1 MQQRAITVKN
11 IKSKTKTFNLSTLYS
26 CISIAILSTIST
38 QLLAQDGQHSAEKE
52 LETIVVTGSP
62 VFRNRTESVSPQLEY
77 GGLFFEQFEPTS
89 VGDMLKRTPGVSFSS
104 DVGEYDA
111 PQMRGLGE
119 GYTQVLINGK
129 KVPGSS
135 SDRAVFVDR
144 IPAEMVDRIQII
156 RSPSADQDSQGV
168 GGTINI
174 ILKDGAS
181 FDGGSV
187 KIGGLRADDGTVKG
201 NASFGYG
208 GNTDDMSWTL
218 SAIFQQRYVNKTKTE
233 QVFAADGDLENG
245 FVPGAMSKDE
255 LEHDVRDSDD
265 ISLSAGISYDLT
277 DTSILDLQVNYLN
290 TQRSELQTEDIYDV
304 GDDEY
309 EYARDDVFIDEE
321 SINISAIYSKELEND
336 NNFELSASYSGAT
349 DVEDITKFER
359 DDLSNAWE
367 YDVKEFE
374 DTKDSEIIVAG
385 FYQHLFDNEL
395 TFKTGIDLSMKD
407 RDESV
412 VEYEVNDETGE
423 IEGIDLEQIYDVQE
437 DRIDGYFLGKKE
449 IFTDSFL
456 ELGVR
461 VEHTSRTINAEGE
474 SFDASS
480 THANPSLHFSSKLN
494 ADSTFRLSLAQTVKR
509 PNFKQ
514 LAPITQNDEPEDGDT
529 KQGNPFLE
537 DEVSM
542 GIDVGYEYTFASRGI
557 LGFNVFYRDIS
568 DVIEEV
574 GVGES
579 EAGGT
584 LYSYNNSGNGST
596 WGLEMDLSA
605 PLGDNTGFFA
615 NLTLL
620 DSKID
625 DQFTG
630 AERRFRDQPDYI
642 YNFGVTHN
650 IPEWNASFGF
660 SYQKQGDSLSVDFDR
675 EVELSYDANL
685 EVFIEQRFGDGYVL
699 RLSGT
704 NLLDANKVEKFVKYD
719 GDSTQE
725 IIDNHT
731 MGNVDEYELENES
744 SGRVV
749 TLTLRKS
756 F

>member
-1 MQQRAITVKN
+1 MKN
-11 IKSKTKTFNLSTLYS
+11 IKSKSKTYYLSSLYS

-38 QLLAQDGQHSAEKE
+38 PLLAQDTQNSAEQDVEK
-52 LETIVVTGSP
+52 IVVTGSP

-135 SDRAVFVDR
+135 SDRAIFVDR

-181 FDGGSV
+181 FDGGTV
-187 KIGGLRADDGTVKG
+187 KVGGLRADDGTTKG

-208 GNTDDMSWTL
+208 GNTNDMSWTL

-245 FVPGAMSKDE
+245 FAPGDLKKDE
-255 LEHDVRDSDD
+255 LEEDIRDSED
-265 ISLSAGISYDLT
+265 ISLSAGISYDLD
-277 DTSILDLQVNYLN
+277 DTSVLDLQINYLN
-290 TQRSELQTEDIYDV
+290 TDRSELQTEDMYDV
-304 GDDEY
+304 DDDEY

-321 SINISAIYSKELEND
+321 SINLSAVYSKDLAND
-336 NNFELSASYSGAT
+336 NNFELSASYSDAT
-349 DVEDITKFER
+349 DVENITKFER
-359 DDLSNAWE
+359 DDPENIWE
-367 YDVKEFE
+367 YDARELE
-374 DTKDSEIIVAG
+374 DTKDTEIILAG
-385 FYQHLFDNEL
+385 FYEHIFENEL
-395 TFKTGIDLSMKD
+395 TFKSGMDLSMKD
-407 RDESV
+407 RDESII
-412 VEYEVNDETGE
+412 EYNVDSETGI
-423 IEGIDLEQIYDVQE
+423 IEDIDLDQTYDVQE

-456 ELGVR
+456 ELGLR
-461 VEHTSRTINAEGE
+461 VEHTARTINAEGIAY
-474 SFDASS
+474 DASS
-480 THANPSLHFSSKLN
+480 THVNPSLHFSSKLN
-494 ADSTFRLSLAQTVKR
+494 EDSTFRMSLAQTVKR

-514 LAPITQNDEPEDGDT
+514 LAPITEKDEPEDGDT

-542 GIDVGYEYTFASRGI
+542 GIDVGYEYTFAGSGI
-557 LGFNVFYRDIS
+557 IGFNAFYRDITN
-568 DVIEEV
+568 VIEEA

-584 LYSYNNSGNGST
+584 LYSYNNAGDGST

-605 PLGDNTGFFA
+605 PLGDDTGFFA

-630 AERRFRDQPDYI
+630 AERNFRDQPDYI
-642 YNFGVTHN
+642 YNFGITHN
-650 IPEWNASFGF
+650 IPQWDASFGF
-660 SYQKQGDSLSVDFDR
+660 SYQKQGDSLSVDYHR

-685 EVFIEQRFGDGYVL
+685 EVFIEKRFSDGYVL

-704 NLLDANKVEKFVKYD
+704 NLLDAHKVEKFTKYD

-725 IIDNHT
+725 VIDNHT
-731 MGNVDEYELENES
+731 RGNVDEFEHEDES
-744 SGRVV
+744 SGRMI